1 MMRERMPGLAVAA
14 SAALVAWLA
23 HLALPAVPILT
34 AAVALGIVVGQVP
47 GLQPALAGALAP
59 GLRIAARRLL
69 RIGIVLL
76 GLKLSLVDIAGLG
89 WVTILTTVAVVV
101 LTFVGTIGLGPRAR
115 AARPS
120 AACSSRAGSRSAAPP
135 RSARWRRR
143 VRAKEEEQAVPI
155 ALVTLCGTLAI
166 AVLPALWHPLG
177 SRPREFGHWVGAGVH
192 DVGQVVATAQIAG
205 TAALA
210 VAVVVKLTRVLMLA
224 PMVAITAAVERR
236 RGDRA
241 AGPRPAIVPLF
252 IAGFLA
258 AVLLNTFVP
267 LPEWVLTGA
276 DVAADRAARDGAVR
290 ARRVDPRSRELVRT
304 GWRALVVGLTSWVLV
319 AALALRGGAAR
330 LNGVPAS
337 RAQTAMTTLPRTA
350 PDSSLATAVG
360 GAFEREHLVDD
371 RPHLAR
377 VDATGELGE
386 VVAAAPGGERAEAL
400 RHERRGRRMPRPCGR
415 AGRAPAHPSPTRG
428 RACPCG

>member
-69 RIGIVLL
+69 RLGIVLL

-101 LTFVGTIGLGPRAR
+101 ITFAGTIGLGRAMGLPGHQPVLVASGFSICGASAIGAM
-115 AARPS
+115 AAT
-120 AACSSRAGSRSAAPP
+120 
-135 RSARWRRR
+135 

-177 SRPREFGHWVGAGVH
+177 LSATGFGHWVGAGVH
-192 DVGQVVATAQIAG
+192 DVGQVVATAQLAG
-205 TAALA
+205 PAALA

-236 RGDRA
+236 RA
-241 AGPRPAIVPLF
+241 IEPSGPRPAIVPLF

-267 LPEWVLTGA
+267 LPEWLLTGA
-276 DVAADRAARDGAVR
+276 DVVQTALLATALFALGASI
-290 ARRVDPRSRELVRT
+290 RVAELVHT

-319 AALALRGGAAR
+319 AALAYGAV
-330 LNGVPAS
+330 L
-337 RAQTAMTTLPRTA
+337 
-350 PDSSLATAVG
+350 
-360 GAFEREHLVDD
+360 
-371 RPHLAR
+371 
-377 VDATGELGE
+377 LG
-386 VVAAAPGGERAEAL
+386 
-400 RHERRGRRMPRPCGR
+400 
-415 AGRAPAHPSPTRG
+415 
-428 RACPCG
+428 